1 MGKKTTLRPMG
12 LKDLN
17 KILSV
22 ALVIGEGAA
31 ECFRTGGVGE
41 LYQGSK
47 ESPARFRIKIMDF
60 LHEDTLQN
68 VLENIRR
75 RYAVSAPLV
84 DVLVLRGEDERS
96 LEGLLAKEKRVAE
109 TFSLNKE
116 GELMITR
123 PGKPCIPN
131 APEKEIETMAQSSE
145 MKMEV
150 VYHDV
155 TDILMK
161 VSGRDDV
168 FVHEIKGEEG
178 QYVLDFKQMKY
189 WKIGGLEPD
198 MDDRLPA
205 YSSFR
210 DISFGACQY
219 LLIAQESRAD
229 VLINCSM
236 RWTDNKLVLEVS
248 RPFKIGGDKL
258 TTMYN
263 FFLPAGRYL
272 SSFWF
277 NGVDTSG
284 KSKILDNRAY
294 LKTLRGRQWYHIFYS
309 GKVEKEKFEPDGF

>member
-1 MGKKTTLRPMG
+1 MG
-12 LKDLN
+12 LKELD

-22 ALVIGEGAA
+22 ALVVGEGAA
-31 ECFRTGGVGE
+31 ACFRTGGVGE

-47 ESPARFRIKIMDF
+47 ESPARFRIRIMDF
-60 LHEDTLQN
+60 LHEDTLQS
-68 VLENIRR
+68 VLEDIRR

-84 DVLVLRGEDERS
+84 DVLMLRGEDERS

-131 APEKEIETMAQSSE
+131 APEKEIEPMAQSSE

-168 FVHEIKGEEG
+168 FVHETKGEEG

-236 RWTDNKLVLEVS
+236 RWTDQKLVLEVS
-248 RPFKIGGDKL
+248 RPFKIGGGKV

-263 FFLPAGRYL
+263 FFLPTGRYL

-284 KSKILDNRAY
+284 KSKTLDNRAY

>member
-1 MGKKTTLRPMG
+1 MGV
-12 LKDLN
+12 KDLD

-60 LHEDTLQN
+60 LHEDTLQS
-68 VLENIRR
+68 VLEDIRR

-84 DVLVLRGEDERS
+84 DVLALRGEDERS
-96 LEGLLAKEKRVAE
+96 LEGLLAKGKRVAD

-116 GELMITR
+116 GELMVTR

-131 APEKEIETMAQSSE
+131 AAEKEIEPMSQSAGR
-145 MKMEV
+145 KMEI

-161 VSGRDDV
+161 VSGQEDV

-178 QYVLDFKQMKY
+178 QYVLDFNQMRY
-189 WKIGGLEPD
+189 WKIGGLEPERD
-198 MDDRLPA
+198 EKLPA

-210 DISFGACQY
+210 EISFGACQY
-219 LLIAQESRAD
+219 LLIALGSRAD

-236 RWTDNKLVLEVS
+236 RWTDYKLVLEVS
-248 RPFKIGGDKL
+248 RPFKIAGDKV

-263 FFLPAGRYL
+263 FFLPTGRYL
-272 SSFWF
+272 SSLWF

-284 KSKILDNRAY
+284 KSKTLDNRAY

-309 GKVEKEKFEPDGF
+309 GKVEKERFEPDGF

>member
-1 MGKKTTLRPMG
+1 MG
-12 LKDLN
+12 LKELD

-22 ALVIGEGAA
+22 ALVVGEGAA

-60 LHEDTLQN
+60 LHEDTLQS
-68 VLENIRR
+68 VLGDVRR
-75 RYAVSAPLV
+75 RYSVSAPLV

-96 LEGLLAKEKRVAE
+96 LEGLLAKEKRVTE

-116 GELMITR
+116 GEIMFTIQ
-123 PGKPCIPN
+123 GKPSIPN
-131 APEKEIETMAQSSE
+131 ASDKEIEPLQESSG
-145 MKMEV
+145 MKMLV

-161 VSGRDDV
+161 VSGQDDV

-178 QYVLDFKQMKY
+178 QYVLDFKQMRY

-198 MDDRLPA
+198 MDEKLPA

-210 DISFGACQY
+210 EISFGACQY
-219 LLIAQESRAD
+219 LLVAQESRAD

-236 RWTDNKLVLEVS
+236 RWTDHKFVLEVS
-248 RPFKIGGDKL
+248 RPFKIGSGKV

-263 FFLPAGRYL
+263 FFLPTGRYL

-277 NGVDTSG
+277 NGVDTTG
-284 KSKILDNRAY
+284 KSKTLDNRAY

-309 GKVEKEKFEPDGF
+309 GKVEKERFEPDGF